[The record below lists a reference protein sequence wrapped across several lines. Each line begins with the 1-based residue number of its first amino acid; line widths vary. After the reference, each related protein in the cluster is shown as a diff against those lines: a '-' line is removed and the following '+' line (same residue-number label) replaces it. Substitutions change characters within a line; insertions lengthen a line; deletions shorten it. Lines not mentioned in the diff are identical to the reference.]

1 VNSVEARKVQK
12 LGQTSLVVTL
22 PKKWVNNVKL
32 RQGDLVFLSPE
43 SDGSL
48 KLIPKKLAKGE
59 AEEITYIIN
68 ADLCTEPRMLERVI
82 TACYLLGYDKIVV
95 KTEKPKLEL
104 QHLQEIRNSVNRHS
118 ELSIFDQKPDMVVI
132 QCFVD
137 PTRFPLQSLMKRMVN
152 LVNSMLSF
160 ILHAFSGGDL
170 SLLEEVEYIEKEVDR
185 LYWLSLRQL
194 FLAQNN
200 REAAKTIGIE
210 EPLQILGNRAI
221 VKALEEVADNIED
234 TSKIVLKVRDSKEI
248 QARLKSMVGFV
259 QEIQKISEDILKALF
274 ELDFKLANSIIERV
288 SNLKSLS
295 GFESVS
301 ETSSV
306 TEAILFARLYEIL
319 DRYNLIAEIVINRSL
334 ERPSEILKIEKI
346 TAQST

>member
-1 VNSVEARKVQK
+1 MEARKVQK

-32 RQGDLVFLSPE
+32 KQGDLVFLTPE

-48 KLIPKKLAKGE
+48 KLMPKKLAKSE
-59 AEEITYIIN
+59 MEEITYIIN

-82 TACYLLGYDKIVV
+82 TACYLLGYDKIIV
-95 KTEKPKLEL
+95 KTNKPKLEL

-137 PTRFPLQSLMKRMVN
+137 PTRFPLQSLMKRMFN

-160 ILHAFSGGDL
+160 MFHAFNSGDL
-170 SLLEEVEYIEKEVDR
+170 SLLEEIGYIEKEIDR

-194 FLAQNN
+194 FLAQSN

-221 VKALEEVADNIED
+221 VKALEEIADSIED
-234 TSKIVLKVRDSKEI
+234 TAGIVLKIKEKEKISERVKGVTDFI
-248 QARLKSMVGFV
+248 QK
-259 QEIQKISEDILKALF
+259 IQKISEDTLKALF

-288 SNLKSLS
+288 TSLKLPNGLEISNI
-295 GFESVS
+295 
-301 ETSSV
+301 TSA
-306 TEAILFARLYEIL
+306 TEAMLFAKIYEIL
-319 DRYNLIAEIVINRSL
+319 DRYNLIAEIVINRAL

-346 TAQST
+346 ETAQTT